1 MNRETAIPTTPGHD
15 VWASSRS
22 RVVRFMR
29 LLAFIV
35 LGVLAEPT
43 VGKTNQEAEAL
54 AVTIL
59 THVRE
64 CLPITASRPVD
75 AEGNRVRAFASRLM
89 ELLYNPPE
97 LRDLQGAAIAA
108 IDTANNPAATPDSL
122 VRAAIAG
129 VSRYLIS
136 RSKSECGQCQEEHI
150 RTSPPT
156 STEVDTIWVITF
168 PNLALGEAVFD
179 RSCSAID
186 HYFDF
191 PSEGV
196 VGVVLDLRG
205 NQGGFLPAVS
215 CVAGQFLK
223 PKTPL
228 LRLLSLWPVETLESP
243 AVGRRSPIALPVAI
257 FVDKDTDSGGLA
269 LAAAMQDT
277 HRASL
282 IGDSK
287 EHAYAG
293 LITQVTTRYRDSFRV
308 PIGEMS
314 RINGTSLAAGIQV
327 DVAVPAQNDEALM
340 NAARA
345 LFAGSAQH

>member
-1 MNRETAIPTTPGHD
+1 VD
-15 VWASSRS
+15 WASTRRRF
-22 RVVRFMR
+22 RVIRFRR

-35 LGVLAEPT
+35 LGVLAGPT

-54 AVTIL
+54 AGTIL
-59 THVRE
+59 THIRE
-64 CLPITASRPVD
+64 CLPITASRSVD

-89 ELLYNPPE
+89 EVLYNTPE

-129 VSRYLIS
+129 VSTYLIS
-136 RSKSECGQCQEEHI
+136 RSKSECGRCQEAHY
-150 RTSPPT
+150 RTSPT
-156 STEVDTIWVITF
+156 NTEVDAIWVITF
-168 PNLALGEAVFD
+168 PHLALGEALLD
-179 RSCSAID
+179 RPCSGFD

-205 NQGGFLPAVS
+205 NPGGFLPAIA
-215 CVAGQFLK
+215 CVAGQFLR

-228 LRLLSLWPVETLESP
+228 LRLLSLWPAETLESS

-287 EHAYAG
+287 ELANAA
-293 LITQVTTRYRDSFRV
+293 ITTQVTTRYRDSFLV

-327 DVAVPAQNDEALM
+327 DVAVPAQDDEALM
-340 NAARA
+340 AAARA
-345 LFAGSAQH
+345 MFGGSAHH